1 MYLKDKESNL
11 IFSIMK
17 DLSGD
22 FDHFEIRQ
30 RVGQSLLELL
40 NADHFASY
48 VWDEATNKFVSGI
61 TINMADENIARY
73 DDYFQFKDPITPSLQ
88 RRKKATPVSEIMSH
102 DRLMRTEFYNDFL
115 KQDGLCYGMNFF
127 AYDRSSNIG
136 DIRVWRDGNRADF
149 SKRDAEIVDAIGPS
163 FVNALIRARQPNNE
177 TPALRFSV
185 IGEKFHLTP
194 RESEVADL
202 LAIGSSDDE
211 LCSRLLIS
219 KPTLRCH
226 ISAIFKKTGISRRTQ
241 VAQFLTEHSAV
252 CKRLVLRL

>member
-1 MYLKDKESNL
+1 MYLKDRESNL

-22 FDHFEIRQ
+22 FDHFEVRQ

-48 VWDEATNKFVSGI
+48 VWDDSANRFESGI
-61 TINMADENIARY
+61 QINMTDANIARY
-73 DDYFQFKDPITPSLQ
+73 DAYYQFKDPITPKLQ
-88 RRKKATPVSEIMSH
+88 RRKKATPVSDIMSH
-102 DRLMRTEFYNDFL
+102 DRLIKTEFYNDFL

-136 DIRVWRDGNRADF
+136 DMRVWRADNKEDF

-177 TPALRFSV
+177 SPVLRFAV

-194 RESEVADL
+194 RESEIADL

-211 LCSRLLIS
+211 VCSKLLIS
-219 KPTLRCH
+219 KPTLRSH
-226 ISAIFKKTGISRRTQ
+226 ITAIFKKTGLCRRTQ
-241 VAQFLTEHSAV
+241 LAQFLTDHSGFTSESSV
-252 CKRLVLRL
+252 IS